1 MRSNRGFTLIELMI
15 VVVII
20 GILAAIAVPKFSE
33 VSKRAKEAEAPPVLK
48 QLHTLQERHQQAE
61 GGYAT
66 TINALEGGS
75 VNFAPGKY
83 YNFAMGAAS
92 ASAYVACATP
102 IDGSLGLRSMRI
114 TQAGVVSDGTC

>member
-33 VSKRAKEAEAPPVLK
+33 VSKRAKEAEAPPILK

-61 GGYAT
+61 GEYAT
-66 TINALEGGS
+66 TIGALEGAA
-75 VNFAPGKY
+75 VNFASGKY
-83 YNFAMGAAS
+83 YDFALGTAS
-92 ASAYVACATP
+92 GTAYVACATP
-102 IDGSLGLRSMRI
+102 SNPALGLRSMRI
-114 TQAGVVSDGTC
+114 TQSGNIVDGAC